1 MKINPQCLGV
11 ELSMD
16 TDDIA
21 RVEKLARS
29 VRHNIRQRRKLKTS
43 FENRIVEQTKAVVIN
58 NRPSVSTSAQTR

>member
-1 MKINPQCLGV
+1 
-11 ELSMD
+11 MD

-58 NRPSVSTSAQTR
+58 NRY